1 MLNLRAQLLDFMDST
16 PYAQAGVRLEVR
28 VMAGWLTRVFLP
40 DPPRPAGPAP
50 RPPPDSILV
59 VKYDESRAIVL
70 SAQGSTDAGGR
81 VTLAVDA
88 AAAFAQCAALRQDGK
103 PPDGVQAQLS
113 ARADVYGLA
122 LSTAERFTAFDT
134 PEATRDLV
142 MLADPARLI
151 VGDTSSTH
159 TTLWFQLHAAP
170 RAGDHFVC
178 VFAARG
184 SVVAPRRIGLA
195 FRPDRAQTA
204 VVTLSGLAPAA
215 PHDFELRLVQPD
227 STEHVLSRGSV
238 RTMPADP
245 RRLSIAF
252 ASCHLPG
259 APTSLNRWQAL
270 AARNDVDLAFLIGD
284 QIYGDGIENVF
295 FDTTDWNERY
305 ARRYN
310 QLWAYQPVRRVLRS
324 RPMYMALDDHEV
336 VDDWGT
342 EKVDAVR
349 EAAGLR
355 AYRIFQQAHNPGGFA
370 AARLDYSFR
379 RGPAAFYVTD
389 SRTAR
394 GKSKTFP
401 VMGRAQFSR
410 LQAWSRSDEVRSA
423 DLVFVVVPVPPA
435 MLPIAQLEDL
445 ASALAAPV
453 GGVGGGLLGA
463 VAGATI
469 GFVVGGPAGAVVG
482 AEVGAGI
489 GAFAGAIGTKVY
501 YEHLEDTI
509 TEPDVRDAWT
519 YDKNLPDLVRLLDV
533 LFDVA
538 NDIGADG
545 RPGPRPKG
553 VFVLSG
559 DYHFGAIHLVRS
571 KRKDG
576 AHDHRNNPALVQIT
590 SSPISKPA
598 VDADLMLK
606 AAAIVSTDDEFKLD
620 SQHYAARFVGHL
632 EQRNFGRVEFEQVGT
647 TRRYRMQLY
656 VEGETDALA
665 ELFEIDLD
673 ARPVQMRNLVGEV
686 LVARGRLTLLRVHE
700 VGSGFGPPVDRID
713 GEVVMALDTEPGRAF
728 GFQLRHDANL
738 PARQRMLTLLR
749 DAFAQDR
756 PLLVEYL
763 RTGQHNGTLIRL
775 SELPAPPPQVG
786 NVAGGALAATHF
798 S

>member
-1 MLNLRAQLLDFMDST
+1 MLSLRAQLLDFMDST

-28 VMAGWLTRVFLP
+28 VMAGWLTRIFLP
-40 DPPRPAGPAP
+40 DPPRPGGPAP
-50 RPPPDSILV
+50 RPPPDSIV
-59 VKYDESRAIVL
+59 VVEYDESRAVVL
-70 SAQGSTDAGGR
+70 GAQGITEASGR

-88 AAAFAQCAALRQDGK
+88 TAAFAQCAALRRNDQ

-113 ARADVYGLA
+113 ARADVYGLS
-122 LSTAERFTAFDT
+122 LTTAERFAAFDT
-134 PEATRDLV
+134 PDAARDLV

-151 VGDTSSTH
+151 VGDTSATS

-170 RAGDHFVC
+170 RAGDRFVC
-178 VFAARG
+178 VLAVRG
-184 SVVAPRRIGLA
+184 SSAAPRRVGLA
-195 FRPDRAQTA
+195 FRADRSYTA
-204 VVTLSGLAPAA
+204 ATTLSGLAPATL
-215 PHDFELRLVQPD
+215 HDIELRLVQPD
-227 STEHVLSRGSV
+227 NVEHVLSRGSV
-238 RTMPADP
+238 RTLAADP
-245 RRLSIAF
+245 RRLRIAF

-259 APTSLNRWQAL
+259 APTALNRWQAL
-270 AARNDVDLAFLIGD
+270 AARSDIDLAFLIGD
-284 QIYGDGIENVF
+284 QIYGDGIENIF
-295 FDTTDWNERY
+295 FDTADWYERY

-324 RPMYMALDDHEV
+324 RPVYMTLDDHEV

-355 AYRIFQQAHNPGGFA
+355 AYRVFQQAHNPGGFGA
-370 AARLDYSFR
+370 TRLDYGFR

-389 SRTAR
+389 SRSAR

-401 VMGRAQFSR
+401 VMGQAQFNR
-410 LQAWSRSDEVRSA
+410 LRAWARSEAVRTA
-423 DLVFVVVPVPPA
+423 DLVFVIVPVPPA
-435 MLPIAQLEDL
+435 MLPIAQLEEL

-453 GGVGGGLLGA
+453 GGAGGGLLGA
-463 VAGATI
+463 VVGATI
-469 GFVVGGPAGAVVG
+469 GFIVGGPAGAVVG

-489 GAFAGAIGTKVY
+489 GAFAGAVGTKVY

-545 RPGPRPKG
+545 KPGPRPKG

-571 KRKDG
+571 KRNSG

-598 VDADLMLK
+598 VDAGLMLT
-606 AAAIVSTDDEFKLD
+606 AAAIVSSDDEFKLD
-620 SQHYAARFVGHL
+620 DDHYAARFVGHL
-632 EQRNFGRVEFEQVGT
+632 EQRNFGRIEFEQVGS

-656 VEGETDALA
+656 VEGESDALA
-665 ELFEIDLD
+665 EMFEIDLD
-673 ARPVQMRNLVGEV
+673 ARPVQMRNLLGEV
-686 LVARGRLTLLRVHE
+686 LAARGRLTLLRVHE
-700 VGSGFGPPVDRID
+700 VGGGFGPPVDRID
-713 GEVVMALDTEPGRAF
+713 GEVVIALDTEPGRAF
-728 GFQLRHDANL
+728 GFQLRRDANL
-738 PARQRMLTLLR
+738 PARRRLLALLR
-749 DAFAQDR
+749 DAFANER
-756 PLLVEYL
+756 PLRIEYL
-763 RTGQHNGTLIRL
+763 RTGQHNGTLIRA
-775 SELPAPPPQVG
+775 SEL
-786 NVAGGALAATHF
+786 LE
-798 S
+798 